1 MHAYSPAESN
11 HCVDSDCRCG
21 PRFRPGRVRTHGSDG
36 SLKQLEQTFKAE
48 AIASPSH
55 MSSHR
60 LQDFPNDTFML
71 AVREADGVV
80 EWHEN
85 LPDVFIVESGSA
97 ALIVGGKMV
106 GGERADHMKNATAR
120 SKVAP
125 G

>member
-1 MHAYSPAESN
+1 MRIVLLSLTIVLIPIVAVAR
-11 HCVDSDCRCG
+11 DSG
-21 PRFRPGRVRTHGSDG
+21 PVGFEHGSDG

-48 AIASPSH
+48 AIGSPSH